1 MIRIGGRTLL
11 DTRAQNLFVSN
22 LRMAGESLRSHK
34 LRAFL
39 TLLGVIIGVAAV
51 IGMMSII
58 QGIQE
63 RTEREMTILQSSV
76 FQVQKWPMIRMH
88 GDDQERRPR
97 RNIVPLYA
105 EAIRERCSAVSLV
118 GPETWQFGISV
129 AVGGHATEP
138 MMVLAGGTPEFFPNN
153 GYFIGEGRALTYSEV
168 GGHRRVAVI
177 GSQVAE
183 ELFPFSDPLGQ
194 EIRVTLPAQPNWEE
208 FEDDQAGFS
217 ELAGVASD
225 QTASTHRFMV
235 VGVIAEIGP
244 KFAGQNEDNRVVIPL
259 STFEE
264 LYGKERSCNITVQAK
279 SPEQVHLAMQQVEEV
294 MRQVRGLKPKDEN
307 DFEFFSTQMSIDFFN
322 NTTRNFK
329 IVAVAVCAMGL
340 LVAGI
345 GIMNIMLVSVRER
358 TREIGVRKALGAR
371 RRDILFQFVTEA
383 VILSE
388 VGGALGVVAGIGLA
402 LLVARLV
409 PQLAASIPIWAIIV
423 GLAFCSLVGLFFGI
437 YPAVRAARLDP
448 ILALRDE

>member
-1 MIRIGGRTLL
+1 MRIGKRTLIDIRSQTL
-11 DTRAQNLFVSN
+11 LLSN
-22 LRMAGESLRSHK
+22 LRMAGESLRAHK

-51 IGMMSII
+51 IGMMTII
-58 QGIQE
+58 QGIQQ
-63 RTEREMTILQSSV
+63 RTEREMTILQASV

-97 RNIVPLYA
+97 RNIEPAYA
-105 EAIRERCSAVSLV
+105 EVIRERCSAVSLV
-118 GPETWQFGISV
+118 GPEEWQFGIAV
-129 AVGGHATEP
+129 ATADHKTEP

-153 GYFIGEGRALTYSEV
+153 GYYINEGRAFTYAEV
-168 GGHRRVAVI
+168 GTHQRVAVI

-183 ELFPFSDPLGQ
+183 ELFPFSDPIGQ
-194 EIRVTLPAQPNWEE
+194 EVRVSYTTQE
-208 FEDDQAGFS
+208 FNFDGDDDMANFADMANVESGGTS
-217 ELAGVASD
+217 N
-225 QTASTHRFMV
+225 HRFTV
-235 VGVIAEIGP
+235 VGIIEEMGP
-244 KFAGQNEDNRVVIPL
+244 KFGGRSEDNRVVIPL

-264 LYGKERSCNITVQAK
+264 LYGKERSCNITIQAK
-279 SPEQVHLAMQQVEEV
+279 STELVPAAMRQVEEV
-294 MRQVRGLKPKDEN
+294 MRRERGLKPSDDN
-307 DFEFFSTQMSIDFFN
+307 DFEFYSTQMSIDFFN
-322 NTTRNFK
+322 NTTRNIK
-329 IVAVAVCAMGL
+329 VVAIAICAMGL

-371 RRDILFQFVTEA
+371 QRDILLQFVTEA

-388 VGGALGVVAGIGLA
+388 AGGAIGVVTGVGIA
-402 LLVARLV
+402 TLVARLV
-409 PQLAASIPIWAIIV
+409 PALEAAVPVWAIV
-423 GLAFCSLVGLFFGI
+423 LGLLFCSLVGLFFGI